1 VRIRNVNVTKMVHS
15 HFLNFPNV
23 AQKVLARKIIHKNR
37 MIMLNLLG
45 LLGVDDIGIKFAIE
59 YYDGYRKGIEKE
71 EIYCV

>member
-1 VRIRNVNVTKMVHS
+1 
-15 HFLNFPNV
+15 
-23 AQKVLARKIIHKNR
+23 